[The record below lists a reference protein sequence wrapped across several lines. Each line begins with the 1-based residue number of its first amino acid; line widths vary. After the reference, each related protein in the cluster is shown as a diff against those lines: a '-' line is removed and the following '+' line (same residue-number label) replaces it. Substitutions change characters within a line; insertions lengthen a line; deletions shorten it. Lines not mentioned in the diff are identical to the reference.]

1 MTYKQQKFVIIQ
13 FCRSESLWAK
23 VGVSRTAF
31 LSENPSKESLPC
43 LSQLLEDCLPSLAR
57 APLLHLHSPYR
68 RSRSHPSDPASIV
81 TALTTA
87 GKGFP
92 PFKDTCDWIGPT
104 CIVPIAKSLSPC
116 HATYSQ
122 VWGSGPVC
130 EAILST
136 TGTFEGMGTS
146 FSIPAAGNPKKQMRH
161 IPRAS
166 PLKPVEVSCTV
177 LAHRMVSIN

>member
-1 MTYKQQKFVIIQ
+1 MTYKQQKFVIGQ

-23 VGVSRTAF
+23 IGVSRTAF

-43 LSQLLEDCLPSLAR
+43 LSQLLGDCLPSLAH
-57 APLLHLHSPYR
+57 AQLLHLHSPYR

-92 PFKDTCDWIGPT
+92 PCKDTCDWIGST
-104 CIVPIAKSLSPC
+104 CIGPIAKSLSPC

-136 TGTFEGMGTS
+136 TGTFQGMGDVTLHTS
-146 FSIPAAGNPKKQMRH
+146 SREPKKQMRH

-166 PLKPVEVSCTV
+166 PLKRVEVSCTV
-177 LAHRMVSIN
+177 LAHRMFSIN

>member
-1 MTYKQQKFVIIQ
+1 MTYKQQKFVIGQ
-13 FCRSESLWAK
+13 FCRSASLWAK
-23 VGVSRTAF
+23 KSVNRTAF
-31 LSENPSKESLPC
+31 LSENPSKESLSC
-43 LSQLLEDCLPSLAR
+43 LSQLLRDCLPSLAR

-136 TGTFEGMGTS
+136 TGTFQGMGDVTLHTS
-146 FSIPAAGNPKKQMRH
+146 SREPQKADETYSQGF
-161 IPRAS
+161 

-177 LAHRMVSIN
+177 LAHRMFSIN